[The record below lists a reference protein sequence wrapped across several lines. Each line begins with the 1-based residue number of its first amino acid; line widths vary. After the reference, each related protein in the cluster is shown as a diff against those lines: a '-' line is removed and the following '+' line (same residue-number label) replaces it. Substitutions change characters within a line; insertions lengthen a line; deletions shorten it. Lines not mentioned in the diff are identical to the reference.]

1 MRRLTLFAFLLVG
14 CQRAPSPDGA
24 GAAPS
29 TKSSSP
35 AAAVSSFDDPHYSL
49 AVGPIGSYKKGEAAT
64 FKVVVR
70 TKGEFHINE
79 EYPTKF
85 AASTAP
91 GVTYAMPKVAR
102 TTQPEVFALKPCAS
116 GKDNCTLELTVKFT
130 PEQSGTVSVGGE
142 LSVGV
147 CNKDN
152 CLFEKKTLALSVPV
166 S

>member
-1 MRRLTLFAFLLVG
+1 MAKKMTAKSNG
-14 CQRAPSPDGA
+14 KAAASKPKKI
-24 GAAPS
+24 GAAG
-29 TKSSSP
+29 K
-35 AAAVSSFDDPHYSL
+35 
-49 AVGPIGSYKKGEAAT
+49 
-64 FKVVVR
+64 VR

-91 GVTYAMPKVAR
+91 GVTYATPKLAR

-152 CLFEKKTLALSVPV
+152 CLFEKKALALSVPV